1 MPAVPELTAAAA
13 IDTTT
18 EQVDPVDSID
28 TTAYDVSS
36 PYDDGSSYES
46 SSYRP
51 ASDARGRLTD
61 ERDER

>member
-28 TTAYDVSS
+28 TTSYDVSS
-36 PYDDGSSYES
+36 SYDDGSSYES
-46 SSYRP
+46 SSYEP
-51 ASDARGRLTD
+51 ASDDTFA
-61 ERDER
+61 